1 MVTYRIH
8 IKHVNNV
15 HSKEADHTYTCTGNL
30 KFSISMLHP
39 LLLDPTEHEEYV
51 SSTSSQQEAEES
63 MIMHNN
69 TNHQLQP
76 AAASSNGPT
85 SIMKAAAVD
94 LTLAS
99 TYIPAITCL
108 LRTTMLVV
116 LMSRDWATH
125 SMPTL
130 IILGIFMYVDR
141 VVRQEIIFDSS
152 ALTCTVYAM
161 HVLNLCRSSI
171 AHIDD
176 PAAALHAVQSHQR
189 DMIMLSRS
197 AVDYQSN
204 NITASPHQQEA
215 LVASLNMMRGR
226 HYDGWQQQL
235 MLVTYSVVSLLLL
248 LEIDVASIAVPT
260 KPGASCVVLMQNALE
275 AGENCIKVSTIVLH
289 CVLVGCIMQ
298 IPVNQQ
304 VFVVP
309 WKIMAR
315 SFLFAFLSIFWTYAV
330 GIHHASIHIRSYP
343 YYYNPVLQRKYVQPF
358 TPCQLRFLVVLL
370 LDGWLLAVCGTLM
383 MGVTLRQLSFLL
395 NGITAAASA
404 SSSAPVSGYSHAQE
418 EEALV
423 VQKPFSKALQQPQQ
437 QLSEDF
443 TSASVPSA
451 PSGVHSLQVAPTS
464 GQGESSGNAD
474 VALMFRLAQKAA
486 SQRVGEQI

>member
-1 MVTYRIH
+1 M
-8 IKHVNNV
+8 
-15 HSKEADHTYTCTGNL
+15 
-30 KFSISMLHP
+30 
-39 LLLDPTEHEEYV
+39 LLDPIDHEEYV
-51 SSTSSQQEAEES
+51 SSTVSSSLPNQEAEEG
-63 MIMHNN
+63 MIMHNA
-69 TNHQLQP
+69 NHHHHLQSAS
-76 AAASSNGPT
+76 AAASNGPT

-176 PAAALHAVQSHQR
+176 PAAAAALHAVQNHQR
-189 DMIMLSRS
+189 DMIMLSQS
-197 AVDYQSN
+197 AMDYHPN
-204 NITASPHQQEA
+204 NFTASPHQQEA
-215 LVASLNMMRGR
+215 LVASLNMLRRGSEGQ
-226 HYDGWQQQL
+226 GWQQQL
-235 MLVTYSVVSLLLL
+235 VLVTYSVVSLLLL

-260 KPGASCVVLMQNALE
+260 KPGGGGASCVVLLPNSALE
-275 AGENCIKVSTIVLH
+275 SGENCIKVSTIVLH

-330 GIHHASIHIRSYP
+330 GIHHASIHIRNYP

-358 TPCQLRFLVVLL
+358 TPCQLRFLVILL

-404 SSSAPVSGYSHAQE
+404 SSAASVSGSHEQE
-418 EEALV
+418 EEALI
-423 VQKPFSKALQQPQQ
+423 VQKPFLKTVQQPQQ
-437 QLSEDF
+437 QISEDF
-443 TSASVPSA
+443 PSGSVPCVSSSVPASVQAEGSSA
-451 PSGVHSLQVAPTS
+451 
-464 GQGESSGNAD
+464 NAD

-486 SQRVGEQI
+486 SQRLGEQI